1 MAKTNNPDRYKEI
14 RNNRVFKDYFVDES
28 NECGIV
34 LRGTEVKSIRQGH
47 AQIED
52 SFVRIEKGAPILYHA
67 HIREY
72 AFGTNTNHNPV
83 RPRKLLLKK
92 REILKWELQLQGG
105 GKTLVPV
112 KMYFKKGLVKVLVG
126 LCRGK
131 KTYDKRH
138 DLKTREADREIERA
152 LKR

>member
-1 MAKTNNPDRYKEI
+1 MAKTNQPDRYKEI
-14 RNNRVFKDYFVDES
+14 RNKRVHRDYFVDETL
-28 NECGIV
+28 ECGIV

-52 SFVRIEKGAPILYHA
+52 SFVRIEKGVPILYHA

-72 AFGTNTNHNPV
+72 AFGTNTNHNPK

-92 REILKWELQLQGG
+92 REILKWEQQLQGG

-112 KMYFKKGLVKVLVG
+112 KMYFHKGLVKILVG

-131 KTYDKRH
+131 KTYDKRQ

-152 LKR
+152 MKY